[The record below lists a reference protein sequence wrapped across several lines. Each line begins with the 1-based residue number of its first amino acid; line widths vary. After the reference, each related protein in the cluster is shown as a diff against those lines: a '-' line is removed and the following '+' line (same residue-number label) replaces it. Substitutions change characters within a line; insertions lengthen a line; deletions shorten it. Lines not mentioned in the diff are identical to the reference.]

1 MLRKREMEK
10 MEKMEK
16 FLDTF
21 WELCN
26 GRRLAVGV
34 LRERSVGLEGVEK
47 GGSNVESTTRARGG
61 RRLGGRGGGGGG
73 GRT

>member
-1 MLRKREMEK
+1 MLSKREMEK

-26 GRRLAVGV
+26 GRCLVVGV
-34 LRERSVGLEGVEK
+34 LRERSVGLQGVEK
-47 GGSNVESTTRARGG
+47 GGWGSNVESTTRARAAVGDS
-61 RRLGGRGGGGGG
+61 GG
-73 GRT
+73 GRTCQ